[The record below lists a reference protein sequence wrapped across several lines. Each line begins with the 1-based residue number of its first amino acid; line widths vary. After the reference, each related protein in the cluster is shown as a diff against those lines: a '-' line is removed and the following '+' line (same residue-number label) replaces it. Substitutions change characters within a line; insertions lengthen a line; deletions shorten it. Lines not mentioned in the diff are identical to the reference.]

1 MGFIQELI
9 DYFNASTQNKILC
22 IVGAAVVLIIL
33 VLIIAAIVHG
43 AKKSKAKKKAAAT
56 APAVSEPAE
65 QPTSA
70 LDAAPSPSAHATPTE
85 QETAEEPLPA
95 EQTSD
100 EGPLLPPLENSSE
113 SNDFPSFGM
122 AEEPEPVA
130 FAQQEPETAA
140 EGPVTEETEP
150 DAYDAAPQAEA
161 ADETPDE
168 TVFVP
173 EPVSSAESPDSAP
186 EADAAVPENEEET
199 AQPEPAAEEKTKK
212 APAARTKQSVPAIEK
227 SEPVSDEDRKAYTG
241 KWVIRKNEEMGTY
254 YFELLASNGEKLLSS
269 IDYTSVAGA
278 RGGIKTHKA
287 NIAKGNFTIAS
298 SKSRQ
303 YFFRLLSGS
312 KQILCTGET
321 YKTKTRCENAIES
334 VKRFAE
340 TAVII
345 VDKGE
350 EQE

>member
-33 VLIIAAIVHG
+33 ILIIAAIVHG

-70 LDAAPSPSAHATPTE
+70 LDAAPSSSAYATPTE

-100 EGPLLPPLENSSE
+100 EGPLPPPLEGSSE
-113 SNDFPSFGM
+113 SNDFSSFGM
-122 AEEPEPVA
+122 TEEPESVA

-150 DAYDAAPQAEA
+150 DAYDAAPRAEA

-168 TVFVP
+168 
-173 EPVSSAESPDSAP
+173 VSASEAVSPAENPDNAP
-186 EADAAVPENEEET
+186 EADAAVSENEEEA
-199 AQPEPAAEEKTKK
+199 AQPEPVAETKAQK
-212 APAARTKQSVPAIEK
+212 APAAKTKQPAAATEK
-227 SEPVSDEDRKAYTG
+227 TESAPEEDRKIYTG